1 MTQTEHRR
9 ASSKLE
15 RLMKD
20 PDRALRDPA
29 LPPIYHAHLR
39 IVQKSLEPGFWDRA
53 LRLGQQTFG
62 CNWIE
67 ICTRNIRDVHHRE
80 RIGALDLSKS
90 YIVVSNHRSFFDMY
104 VITAYLVKRGMKH
117 RILFPVRSNFFYD
130 SVAGIL
136 VNGVM
141 SFFAMYP
148 PVFRDKALA
157 HLNVASLDE
166 TIRLLRRGG
175 FFIGLHPEGTR
186 NTGDPYTFL
195 PARSGVG
202 RIIHQARMPVL
213 PVFINGLGND
223 LPKQVLGNFT
233 RTGDRVNVVFG
244 KPVDFGDL
252 LDQPPSPRVFKA
264 VSERSMDAVAVLG
277 REEKGIRGSGDQ
289 GVGISGNPA

>member
-1 MTQTEHRR
+1 MIRAEQQGPKRR
-9 ASSKLE
+9 LE
-15 RLMKD
+15 RLMER
-20 PDRALRDPA
+20 PDQALLAPE
-29 LPPIYHAHLR
+29 LPRIAHAHMR
-39 IVQKSLEPGFWDRA
+39 IVQKSLEPGWWDQA
-53 LRLGQQTFG
+53 LRLGQRTFG

-67 ICTRNIRDVHHRE
+67 MCTRNIRDVYGRD
-80 RIGALDLSKS
+80 RIGDLDPQKS

-130 SVAGIL
+130 SVSGIL

-148 PVFRDKALA
+148 PVFRERSLA

-186 NTGDPYTFL
+186 NTGEPYTYL

-202 RIIHQARMPVL
+202 RIIHQAGMPVL

-223 LPKQVLGNFT
+223 LKTQVLGNFT
-233 RTGDRVNVVFG
+233 RKGDRVNVIFG
-244 KPVDFGDL
+244 RPVDFGTL
-252 LDQPPSPRVFKA
+252 MDQPPSPRTFKA
-264 VSERSMDAVAVLG
+264 VSDRAMECVAELGEDERV
-277 REEKGIRGSGDQ
+277 IRSEL
-289 GVGISGNPA
+289 

>member
-1 MTQTEHRR
+1 MTQAEPQPTPT
-9 ASSKLE
+9 LE
-15 RLMKD
+15 RRTSD
-20 PDRALRDPA
+20 PARALRDPA
-29 LPPIYHAHLR
+29 LPPVYHAHLR
-39 IVQKSLEPGFWDRA
+39 LVQRSLEPGWLDQA
-53 LRLGQQTFG
+53 LRLGQRTFG

-67 ICTRNIRDVHHRE
+67 VCTRHVRDVHHRE
-80 RIGALDLSKS
+80 RIGELRLDQS

-130 SVAGIL
+130 SAAGIF

-148 PVFRDKALA
+148 PVFRDKAFS

-202 RIIHQARMPVL
+202 RIIHQSRMPVL
-213 PVFINGLGND
+213 PVFIHGLGND
-223 LPKQVLGNFT
+223 LKKQVLGNFT
-233 RTGDRVNVVFG
+233 RKGDRVNVVFG
-244 KPVDFGDL
+244 APVDFGGL
-252 LDQPPSPRVFKA
+252 LDEAPSPRIFKA
-264 VSERSMDAVAVLG
+264 VSERSMQAVHALG
-277 REEKGIRGSGDQ
+277 QEERAIRAGH
-289 GVGISGNPA
+289 

>member
-1 MTQTEHRR
+1 M
-9 ASSKLE
+9 E
-15 RLMKD
+15 RPDQALLD
-20 PDRALRDPA
+20 PS
-29 LPPIYHAHLR
+29 LPKIAHAHMK
-39 IVQKSLEPGFWDRA
+39 IVQKSLEPGWWDQA
-53 LRLGQQTFG
+53 LRLGQRTFG

-67 ICTRNIRDVHHRE
+67 ICTRNIRDVYGRD
-80 RIGALDLSKS
+80 RIGALDNSKS

-117 RILFPVRSNFFYD
+117 RILFPVRNNFFYD
-130 SVAGIL
+130 SVTGIF

-148 PVFRDKALA
+148 PVFRDRAHA

-166 TIRLLRRGG
+166 TIRLLRKGG

-213 PVFINGLGND
+213 PVFIHGLGND
-223 LPKQVLGNFT
+223 LKKQVLGNFT
-233 RTGDRVNVVFG
+233 KKGDRVNVVFG
-244 KPVDFGDL
+244 KPVDFGSL
-252 LDQPPSPRVFKA
+252 YDQAPSPRTFKA
-264 VSERSMDAVAVLG
+264 VSERAMEAVAVLG
-277 REEKGIRGSGDQ
+277 REEREIRER
-289 GVGISGNPA
+289 

>member
-1 MTQTEHRR
+1 MQHTQMTQADQPKVPAKAR
-9 ASSKLE
+9 LE
-15 RLMKD
+15 RLMRD
-20 PDRALRDPA
+20 PDKALYAPE
-29 LPPIYHAHLR
+29 LPPIAHTHLR
-39 IVQKSLEPGFWDRA
+39 IVQKSLEPGWWDQA
-53 LRLGQQTFG
+53 LRWGQRTVG

-67 ICTRNIRDVHHRE
+67 ICTRHIRDVHGRE
-80 RIGALDLSKS
+80 RIGELRQDKS

-104 VITAYLVKRGMKH
+104 VITAYLVKRGLKH
-117 RILFPVRSNFFYD
+117 RILVPVRSNFFYD
-130 SVAGIL
+130 SAAGIF
-136 VNGVM
+136 VNAVM

-186 NTGDPYTFL
+186 NTGDPYTML

-213 PVFINGLGND
+213 PVFIHGLGND
-223 LPKQVLGNFT
+223 LKKQVLGNFT

-244 KPVDFGDL
+244 KPVDFTDL
-252 LDQPPSPRVFKA
+252 YDKAPSPRVFKA
-264 VSERSMDAVAVLG
+264 VSERAMECVRELG
-277 REEKGIRGSGDQ
+277 EEERAIRYG
-289 GVGISGNPA
+289 

>member
-1 MTQTEHRR
+1 MVQPEQHGSGK
-9 ASSKLE
+9 ASRPHGE
-15 RLMKD
+15 RLM
-20 PDRALRDPA
+20 RDPA
-29 LPPIYHAHLR
+29 KALRAKELPWIAHAHLR
-39 IVQKSLEPGFWDRA
+39 IVQKSLEPGLWDQA
-53 LRLGQQTFG
+53 LRYGQATAG

-67 ICTRNIRDVHHRE
+67 LCTRNVRDVHGRE
-80 RIGALDLSKS
+80 RIGQLRRDKS

-104 VITAYLVKRGMKH
+104 VITAYLVKRGLQH

-130 SVAGIL
+130 SAAGIF
-136 VNGVM
+136 VNAVM

-148 PVFRDKALA
+148 PVFRDRALA

-166 TIRLLRRGG
+166 TIRLLRLGG

-186 NTGDPYTFL
+186 NTGDPYTLL

-223 LPKQVLGNFT
+223 LKKQVLGNFT

-244 KPVDFGDL
+244 EPVDFGGL

-264 VSERSMDAVAVLG
+264 VSERSMEVVAALG
-277 REEKGIRGSGDQ
+277 QEERRIRFG
-289 GVGISGNPA
+289 

>member
-1 MTQTEHRR
+1 M
-9 ASSKLE
+9 E
-15 RLMKD
+15 RPDQALLD
-20 PDRALRDPA
+20 PS
-29 LPPIYHAHLR
+29 LPKIAHAHMK
-39 IVQKSLEPGFWDRA
+39 IVQKSLEPGWWDQA
-53 LRLGQQTFG
+53 LRLGQRTFG

-67 ICTRNIRDVHHRE
+67 ICTRNIRDVYGRD
-80 RIGALDLSKS
+80 RIGDLDPTKS

-117 RILFPVRSNFFYD
+117 RILFPVRNNFFYD
-130 SVAGIL
+130 SVAGIF

-148 PVFRDKALA
+148 PVFRDRAHA

-166 TIRLLRRGG
+166 TIRLLRKGG

-213 PVFINGLGND
+213 PVFIHGLGND
-223 LPKQVLGNFT
+223 LKKQVLGNFT
-233 RTGDRVNVVFG
+233 KTGDRVNVVFG
-244 KPVDFGDL
+244 KPVDFGGL
-252 LDQPPSPRVFKA
+252 YDQAPSPRTFKA
-264 VSERSMDAVAVLG
+264 VSERAMEAVAELG
-277 REEKGIRGSGDQ
+277 REERVIREG
-289 GVGISGNPA
+289 